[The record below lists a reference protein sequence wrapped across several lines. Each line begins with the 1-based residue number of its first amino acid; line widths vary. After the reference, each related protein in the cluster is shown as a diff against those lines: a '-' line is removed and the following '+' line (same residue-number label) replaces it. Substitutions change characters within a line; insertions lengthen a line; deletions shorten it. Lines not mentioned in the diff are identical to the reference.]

1 MPVNKE
7 ALAAMKALD
16 QQKKQEQQLL
26 EKTYANTDSPEVR
39 ALNLIGSMAVAF
51 KVGEPDGLSLEDI
64 KASCEYLNKN
74 DGSNG
79 SYADVFAAIQKAM
92 KFYGESYK
100 TAREERKEQSKARAE
115 LYRQTTQDARDIL
128 ERDNVT
134 FADRTK
140 ISIGE
145 LYVASLENGGK
156 LYEKDFIPSVWKMV
170 VSYRDLVHQYHVKM
184 HSIDVAIDGDD
195 EYISPTT
202 NNANEIMFMSP
213 MVSEAYN
220 YGKPNEFT
228 TGLEYAEI
236 SEAEAA
242 RLEAADVK
250 CIFKIGKGDAAQ
262 TGVYVT
268 EHGMVPRDGRTQ
280 AAVAEDFLWVGLAVA
295 VKCAYDEKT
304 RTVDY
309 DENKQEFVPY
319 GSLILDPYAIDY
331 TTVMLDIFDALH
343 NAQ

>member
-26 EKTYANTDSPEVR
+26 EKKYANTDSPEVR

-51 KVGEPDGLSLEDI
+51 KVGQPDGLSLDDI

-74 DGSNG
+74 DDSNG

-100 TAREERKEQSKARAE
+100 NAREEIKEKSKARAE

-134 FADRTK
+134 FSDRTK

-156 LYEKDFIPSVWKMV
+156 LYENDFIPSVWKLV

-184 HSIDVAIDGDD
+184 HSIDVDVDGDE

-228 TGLEYAEI
+228 TGLEYAEVT
-236 SEAEAA
+236 EAEAV

-250 CIFKIGKGDAAQ
+250 CIFKIGKSDVAQ

-268 EHGMVPRDGRTQ
+268 EHGMVPRDGKTQ
-280 AAVAEDFLWVGLAVA
+280 AVVAEDFLWVGLAVA

-304 RTVDY
+304 FKVDY
-309 DENKQEFVPY
+309 DENKQELVPY

-331 TTVMLDIFDALH
+331 TTVMLDLFDALH
-343 NAQ
+343 SAQ